1 MSTVLLFDIDGTLV
15 ATGGAGRRA
24 MVGAFVELYS
34 NERVFDGMSFAGM
47 TDRAMQV
54 VLIGC
59 AAFGALLVLGAKK
72 NLASGGRGGSHGAT
86 V

>member
-1 MSTVLLFDIDGTLV
+1 MEYRLPIRSRPGNLLLIAIGVLFLV
-15 ATGGAGRRA
+15 AGIGTF
-24 MVGAFVELYS
+24 AFALVSTWGY
-34 NERVFDGMSFAGM
+34 AGM

-59 AAFGALLVLGAKK
+59 AAFGALLVLGARK

>member
-1 MSTVLLFDIDGTLV
+1 MEYRLPIRSRPGNLLLIAIGVLFLV
-15 ATGGAGRRA
+15 AGIGTF
-24 MVGAFVELYS
+24 AFALVSTWGY
-34 NERVFDGMSFAGM
+34 AGM

-59 AAFGALLVLGAKK
+59 AAFGALLVLGARK

-86 V
+86 A